1 MADQKTTPMMQQYL
15 SIKEQHRDAI
25 LFYRMGDFYEMFL
38 EDAEVASKVLEITLT
53 SRNKN
58 ETAKI
63 PMCGIPYR
71 AAQGYIAR
79 LIESGH
85 KVAICDQ
92 VEDPALA
99 KGLVKREV
107 VRVITPGMIVE
118 DSFLDEKSNNYILNN
133 IIMHG
138 LSLLKKAIRL
148 EPVERIPWVPF
159 VGVHGAYLIGVD
171 AEQYLKSAKNMVA
184 GLSKAIELYKP
195 DGIPVSFDL
204 QLEAEIL
211 GCKLNWAKENPP
223 AVVTHPLSEGV
234 LLSSLKV
241 PTAADDAAGFQF
253 KRQFADSAAG
263 WKRHIVHDRAV
274 ARRHKQADN
283 IPQQNQTQ
291 RDTNCGDK
299 IRFRGSYG
307 RKHDGIM
314 LINVPRVKSG

>member
-1 MADQKTTPMMQQYL
+1 MQQYL

-58 ETAKI
+58 DTAKI

-118 DSFLDEKSNNYILNN
+118 DFIL
-133 IIMHG
+133 
-138 LSLLKKAIRL
+138 R
-148 EPVERIPWVPF
+148 
-159 VGVHGAYLIGVD
+159 
-171 AEQYLKSAKNMVA
+171 
-184 GLSKAIELYKP
+184 
-195 DGIPVSFDL
+195 
-204 QLEAEIL
+204 
-211 GCKLNWAKENPP
+211 
-223 AVVTHPLSEGV
+223 
-234 LLSSLKV
+234 
-241 PTAADDAAGFQF
+241 
-253 KRQFADSAAG
+253 
-263 WKRHIVHDRAV
+263 
-274 ARRHKQADN
+274 
-283 IPQQNQTQ
+283 
-291 RDTNCGDK
+291 
-299 IRFRGSYG
+299 
-307 RKHDGIM
+307 
-314 LINVPRVKSG
+314 